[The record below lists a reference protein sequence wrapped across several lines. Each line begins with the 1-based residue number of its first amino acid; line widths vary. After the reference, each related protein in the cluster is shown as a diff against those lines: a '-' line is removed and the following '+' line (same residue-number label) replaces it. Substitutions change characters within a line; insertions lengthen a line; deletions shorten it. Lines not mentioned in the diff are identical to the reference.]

1 MDVNDQIETYFTS
14 NGLLVVSVNNKVKI
28 YTFENGIF
36 TLSYDLSNLIIK
48 IGDNLI
54 SKIDVSDGKIYFVT
68 LDKPKEVQII
78 TNQSKSGR
86 TIECERILNL
96 KTKNNE

>member
-1 MDVNDQIETYFTS
+1 MDVNNQIETHFTS
-14 NGLLVVSVNNKVKI
+14 NGLIVVSLNNKVKI
-28 YTFENGIF
+28 YSFENGTF
-36 TLSYDLSNLIIK
+36 TSKYDLSNIIIK

-54 SKIDVSDGKIYFVT
+54 SKIDVSDDKIYFVT